1 MLKLRLKLRTR
12 LVLIVLGLISLAAAA
27 VGGSAIYILEDEI
40 AAQVIERQNASL
52 RTAAVLLR
60 KTVPETQFT
69 ITKAGRVTKLT
80 LPEIPDFPDHSMID
94 EIGSVTGETATVFEW
109 EDENRDFWRRT
120 TNIIKDDGSRAVG
133 TQLGQ
138 NGRVYPYMMRG
149 ETYLGE
155 ATILGKDYYTIY
167 EPIRNPKGDTIGIL
181 YAGVLK
187 SNVRAAASNIVTGI
201 LVATVLSLLVC
212 AGIALLL
219 VRGSIRPMLQLT
231 EQMIQ
236 VSKGNTKNAV
246 PYTDRSDELGDM
258 ARALDVFRENAEEN
272 AGLVAQ
278 QAERQAKSEEEKR
291 DFIKGIAKQF
301 REKVGG
307 IIQSLGEVSSQSE
320 GAIRHIVGSAGEL
333 RDMSQKADRS
343 ANDAASSV
351 NEASAVT
358 SDLSASIQEI
368 GRRSSDSARDA
379 QSAAQQTESVN
390 EKVAGLQQA
399 ADRVGEVVKLIND
412 IAEQTNLLALNAT
425 IEAARAG
432 EAGKGFAVVAEEVK
446 SLANQTGSAT
456 EQIARQIEDV
466 QSRTEQA
473 VEAIGS
479 ISTVIER
486 VNGISAAIA
495 AAVEVQDA
503 ATTEISRSVQGASE
517 SAATVSEHISA
528 VREGAASTDAVSRE
542 LLEAAEGLNT
552 QTEALNGE
560 IEAFLRKIESN

>member
-432 EAGKGFAVVAEEVK
+432 EAGKGFAVVANEVK
-446 SLANQTGSAT
+446 GLATQTGKATGEIAEQIASIQSAIQDAGGAIGSVVDSIRRISSGASEIADMVDAQVSAT
-456 EQIARQIEDV
+456 EGISSNIEQA
-466 QSRTEQA
+466 QSRTMDVSNIMGAVRSKVDDNESGAKA
-473 VEAIGS
+473 VEES
-479 ISTVIER
+479 SRRLNETVR
-486 VNGISAAIA
+486 TLKQ
-495 AAVEVQDA
+495 EVD
-503 ATTEISRSVQGASE
+503 G
-517 SAATVSEHISA
+517 
-528 VREGAASTDAVSRE
+528 
-542 LLEAAEGLNT
+542 
-552 QTEALNGE
+552 
-560 IEAFLRKIESN
+560 FLKQLAD

>member
-12 LVLIVLGLISLAAAA
+12 LVLIVLGLISLAAAT
-27 VGGSAIYILEDEI
+27 VGGSAIYILEEEI
-40 AAQVIERQNASL
+40 ADQVIERQNASL

-60 KTVPETQFT
+60 KTVPETKFT

-109 EDENRDFWRRT
+109 EDDNRDFWRRT

-138 NGRVYPYMMRG
+138 SGRVYPFMMRG

-167 EPIRNPKGDTIGIL
+167 EPIRNPSGDTIGIL

-201 LVATVLSLLVC
+201 LIATIASLLVC
-212 AGIALLL
+212 GGIAFIL
-219 VRGSIRPMLQLT
+219 VRTSIRPMLQLT
-231 EQMIQ
+231 DQMIE
-236 VSKGNTKNAV
+236 VSKGNTKKAV
-246 PYTDRSDELGDM
+246 PYTERGDELGDM
-258 ARALDVFRENAEEN
+258 ARALEVFRENAEEN

-278 QAERQAKSEEEKR
+278 QAERQAKAEEEKR
-291 DFIKGIAKQF
+291 DFIKGIATQF
-301 REKVGG
+301 RDKVGG
-307 IIQSLGEVSSQSE
+307 IIQSLSEVSSQSDT
-320 GAIRHIVGSAGEL
+320 AIRNIVGSAGEL
-333 RDMSQKADRS
+333 RGMSEQADAS
-343 ANDAASSV
+343 SNEAANSV
-351 NEASAVT
+351 NEASSVT
-358 SDLSASIQEI
+358 SELSTSIQEI

-432 EAGKGFAVVAEEVK
+432 EAGKGFAVVANEVK
-446 SLANQTGSAT
+446 GLATQTGKATGEIAEQIASIQSAIQDAGGAIGSVVDSIRRISSGASEIADMVDAQVSAT
-456 EQIARQIEDV
+456 EGISSNIEQA
-466 QSRTEQA
+466 QSRTMEVSNIMGAVRAKVDDNESGAKA
-473 VEAIGS
+473 VEES
-479 ISTVIER
+479 SHRLNDTVR
-486 VNGISAAIA
+486 TLKQ
-495 AAVEVQDA
+495 EVD
-503 ATTEISRSVQGASE
+503 G
-517 SAATVSEHISA
+517 
-528 VREGAASTDAVSRE
+528 
-542 LLEAAEGLNT
+542 
-552 QTEALNGE
+552 
-560 IEAFLRKIESN
+560 FLKQLAG

>member
-212 AGIALLL
+212 AGIALFL

-291 DFIKGIAKQF
+291 DFIKGIATQF

-432 EAGKGFAVVAEEVK
+432 EAGKGFAVVANEVK
-446 SLANQTGSAT
+446 GLATQTGKATGEIAEQIASIQSAIQDAGGAIGSVVDSIRRISSGASEIADMVDAQVSAT
-456 EQIARQIEDV
+456 EGISSNIEQA
-466 QSRTEQA
+466 QSRTMDVSNIMGAVRSKVDDNESGAKA
-473 VEAIGS
+473 VEES
-479 ISTVIER
+479 SRRLNDTVR
-486 VNGISAAIA
+486 NLKQ
-495 AAVEVQDA
+495 EVD
-503 ATTEISRSVQGASE
+503 G
-517 SAATVSEHISA
+517 
-528 VREGAASTDAVSRE
+528 
-542 LLEAAEGLNT
+542 
-552 QTEALNGE
+552 
-560 IEAFLRKIESN
+560 FLKQLAD

>member
-133 TQLGQ
+133 TQLGH

-291 DFIKGIAKQF
+291 DFIKGIATQF

-432 EAGKGFAVVAEEVK
+432 EAGKGFAVVANEVK
-446 SLANQTGSAT
+446 GLATQTGKATGEIAEQIASIQSAIQDAGGAIGSVVDSIRRISSGASEIADMVDAQVSAT
-456 EQIARQIEDV
+456 EGISSNIEQA
-466 QSRTEQA
+466 QSRTMDVSNIMGAVRSKVDDNESGAKA
-473 VEAIGS
+473 VEES
-479 ISTVIER
+479 SRRLNDTVR
-486 VNGISAAIA
+486 NLKQ
-495 AAVEVQDA
+495 EVD
-503 ATTEISRSVQGASE
+503 G
-517 SAATVSEHISA
+517 
-528 VREGAASTDAVSRE
+528 
-542 LLEAAEGLNT
+542 
-552 QTEALNGE
+552 
-560 IEAFLRKIESN
+560 FLKQLAD

>member
-12 LVLIVLGLISLAAAA
+12 LVLIVLGLIAVASAA

-40 AAQVIERQNASL
+40 ADQVIERQNASL

-60 KTVPETQFT
+60 KTLPETSFT

-167 EPIRNPKGDTIGIL
+167 EPIRNTKGDTIGIL

-212 AGIALLL
+212 GGIALFL

-236 VSKGNTKNAV
+236 VSKGDTKNAV
-246 PYTDRSDELGDM
+246 PYTERSDELGDM

-291 DFIKGIAKQF
+291 EFIRGIATQF
-301 REKVGG
+301 RDKVGG
-307 IIQSLGEVSSQSE
+307 IIQSLSEVSSQSE

-333 RDMSQKADRS
+333 RGMSQQADGS
-343 ANDAASSV
+343 ANDAAGSV
-351 NEASAVT
+351 NEASSVT

-432 EAGKGFAVVAEEVK
+432 EAGKGFAVVANEVK
-446 SLANQTGSAT
+446 GLATQTGKATGEIAEQIASIQSAIQDAGGAIGSVVDSIRRISSGASEIADMVDAQVSAT
-456 EQIARQIEDV
+456 EGISSNIEQA
-466 QSRTEQA
+466 QSRTMDVSNIMGAVRSKVDDNESGAKA
-473 VEAIGS
+473 VEES
-479 ISTVIER
+479 SRRLNETVR
-486 VNGISAAIA
+486 TLKQ
-495 AAVEVQDA
+495 EVD
-503 ATTEISRSVQGASE
+503 S
-517 SAATVSEHISA
+517 
-528 VREGAASTDAVSRE
+528 
-542 LLEAAEGLNT
+542 
-552 QTEALNGE
+552 
-560 IEAFLRKIESN
+560 FLKQLAN

>member
-291 DFIKGIAKQF
+291 DFIKGIATQF

-432 EAGKGFAVVAEEVK
+432 EAGKGFAVVANEVK
-446 SLANQTGSAT
+446 GLATQTGKATGEIAEQIASIQSAIQDAGGAIGSVVDSIRRISSGASEIADMVDAQVSAT
-456 EQIARQIEDV
+456 EGISSNIEQA
-466 QSRTEQA
+466 QSRTMDVSNIMGAVRSKVDDNESGAKA
-473 VEAIGS
+473 VEES
-479 ISTVIER
+479 SRRLNDTVR
-486 VNGISAAIA
+486 NLKQ
-495 AAVEVQDA
+495 EVD
-503 ATTEISRSVQGASE
+503 G
-517 SAATVSEHISA
+517 
-528 VREGAASTDAVSRE
+528 
-542 LLEAAEGLNT
+542 
-552 QTEALNGE
+552 
-560 IEAFLRKIESN
+560 FLKQLAD